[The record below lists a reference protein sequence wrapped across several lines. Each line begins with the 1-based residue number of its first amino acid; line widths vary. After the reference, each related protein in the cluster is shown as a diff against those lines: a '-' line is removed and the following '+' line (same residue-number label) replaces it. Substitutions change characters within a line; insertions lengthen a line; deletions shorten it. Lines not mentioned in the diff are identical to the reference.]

1 MKIVSIAATFLADL
15 GMKMVSIVD
24 RPAGFG

>member
-1 MKIVSIAATFLADL
+1 MKIVSIAASFLANL

-24 RPAGFG
+24 NLAGFG